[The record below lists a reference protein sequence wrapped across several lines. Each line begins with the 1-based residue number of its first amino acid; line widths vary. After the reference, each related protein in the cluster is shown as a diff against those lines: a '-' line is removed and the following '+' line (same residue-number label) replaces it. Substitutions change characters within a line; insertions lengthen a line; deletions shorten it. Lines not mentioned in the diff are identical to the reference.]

1 MTRKSTRNYSL
12 SVVVSFIAI
21 LTLLIALAASAI
33 AQSPEP
39 FLDQPLVP
47 DATAPGGAG
56 FTLTVNGAW
65 FVPASVVNWNG
76 SPRATTFVSS
86 VQLTAAILA
95 SDIAT
100 ASTAA
105 VTVVN
110 PSPGGGVSNTLFF
123 SIAAPEA
130 SVSFLPAVTYSS
142 GGSGAYPVDRTIAV
156 ADVNGD
162 GKPDIVM
169 TNGGGTVAVLL
180 GNGDGTFKP
189 AVTYNAGEYPAGVAI
204 ADLNGDGKPDLVVAD
219 ESGTVSVLLG
229 NGDGTFKPAV
239 TYDSGGPAAMDVLVA
254 DVNGDGK
261 PDLIVAEY
269 LSPEGAGGVGVLL
282 GNGDGTFQPAVTYG
296 ACWYPSSLAVAD
308 LNGDGKPDIVVAG
321 GANLVGA
328 VSVLLGNGD
337 GTFQAAVNYSTD
349 GVWTQSVAVA
359 DVNGDDKPDLVA
371 AICSPA
377 YGCEYS
383 AVAVFLGNG
392 DGTFQPA
399 VTYNSGGS
407 WCVSIVAADLNGDG
421 RPDIVVSNQLNSLD
435 VLLNGDATTTT
446 LASSL
451 NPSVYGQ
458 GVLFTAVVSAASGT
472 PTGTVIFYDGS
483 TAIGSATLVSG
494 RAAISISSLAVG
506 SHSITAAYQGVGL
519 FVPSTSAPVN
529 QVVNIAATLTSL
541 TSSQNPAVVTESVT
555 YTAAV
560 ASQSGGAVT
569 GTVVFQDGG
578 STVATVTV
586 VSNQAAYST
595 KYSSPGTH
603 PITATYS
610 GDTNNTGSVS
620 ATLVEQINN
629 GFASKTTL
637 TTSGSPTFA
646 GQPVTFTAT
655 VTSTQGTIPNGELVT
670 FYDGTNAIGTGA
682 TASGVATFTT
692 SSLTAKMHFIK
703 ATYAGDATFEP
714 SAGAVKQVVDKYATT
729 TTLSS
734 SLNPSNYGQAVTLTA
749 TVTPIGPYQPT
760 GRVAF
765 KNGSAGLGLGTL
777 NASGVATLTTAK
789 IPLGADTLTAT
800 YDGDA
805 FNGESVSVAIT
816 QTVSQA
822 SLGMVLTSAPNPSTL
837 DKSVRFEATLT
848 SNGGVPTGQSVTF
861 SYNGATLGTAKVNS
875 KGVATFSTK
884 TLPQGL
890 DAVTAAYAGSV
901 DYSSA
906 SATIAQLVD

>member
-1 MTRKSTRNYSL
+1 
-12 SVVVSFIAI
+12 
-21 LTLLIALAASAI
+21 
-33 AQSPEP
+33 
-39 FLDQPLVP
+39 
-47 DATAPGGAG
+47 
-56 FTLTVNGAW
+56 
-65 FVPASVVNWNG
+65 
-76 SPRATTFVSS
+76 
-86 VQLTAAILA
+86 
-95 SDIAT
+95 
-100 ASTAA
+100 
-105 VTVVN
+105 
-110 PSPGGGVSNTLFF
+110 
-123 SIAAPEA
+123 
-130 SVSFLPAVTYSS
+130 
-142 GGSGAYPVDRTIAV
+142 
-156 ADVNGD
+156 
-162 GKPDIVM
+162 
-169 TNGGGTVAVLL
+169 
-180 GNGDGTFKP
+180 
-189 AVTYNAGEYPAGVAI
+189 
-204 ADLNGDGKPDLVVAD
+204 
-219 ESGTVSVLLG
+219 
-229 NGDGTFKPAV
+229 
-239 TYDSGGPAAMDVLVA
+239 
-254 DVNGDGK
+254 
-261 PDLIVAEY
+261 
-269 LSPEGAGGVGVLL
+269 
-282 GNGDGTFQPAVTYG
+282 
-296 ACWYPSSLAVAD
+296 
-308 LNGDGKPDIVVAG
+308 
-321 GANLVGA
+321 
-328 VSVLLGNGD
+328 
-337 GTFQAAVNYSTD
+337 
-349 GVWTQSVAVA
+349 
-359 DVNGDDKPDLVA
+359 
-371 AICSPA
+371 
-377 YGCEYS
+377 
-383 AVAVFLGNG
+383 
-392 DGTFQPA
+392 
-399 VTYNSGGS
+399 
-407 WCVSIVAADLNGDG
+407 
-421 RPDIVVSNQLNSLD
+421 
-435 VLLNGDATTTT
+435 
-446 LASSL
+446 
-451 NPSVYGQ
+451 
-458 GVLFTAVVSAASGT
+458 
-472 PTGTVIFYDGS
+472 
-483 TAIGSATLVSG
+483 
-494 RAAISISSLAVG
+494 
-506 SHSITAAYQGVGL
+506 
-519 FVPSTSAPVN
+519 VPSTSAPVN

>member
-1 MTRKSTRNYSL
+1 M
-12 SVVVSFIAI
+12 
-21 LTLLIALAASAI
+21 
-33 AQSPEP
+33 
-39 FLDQPLVP
+39 
-47 DATAPGGAG
+47 
-56 FTLTVNGAW
+56 
-65 FVPASVVNWNG
+65 
-76 SPRATTFVSS
+76 
-86 VQLTAAILA
+86 
-95 SDIAT
+95 
-100 ASTAA
+100 
-105 VTVVN
+105 
-110 PSPGGGVSNTLFF
+110 
-123 SIAAPEA
+123 
-130 SVSFLPAVTYSS
+130 
-142 GGSGAYPVDRTIAV
+142 
-156 ADVNGD
+156 
-162 GKPDIVM
+162 
-169 TNGGGTVAVLL
+169 
-180 GNGDGTFKP
+180 
-189 AVTYNAGEYPAGVAI
+189 
-204 ADLNGDGKPDLVVAD
+204 
-219 ESGTVSVLLG
+219 
-229 NGDGTFKPAV
+229 
-239 TYDSGGPAAMDVLVA
+239 
-254 DVNGDGK
+254 
-261 PDLIVAEY
+261 
-269 LSPEGAGGVGVLL
+269 
-282 GNGDGTFQPAVTYG
+282 
-296 ACWYPSSLAVAD
+296 
-308 LNGDGKPDIVVAG
+308 
-321 GANLVGA
+321 
-328 VSVLLGNGD
+328 
-337 GTFQAAVNYSTD
+337 
-349 GVWTQSVAVA
+349 
-359 DVNGDDKPDLVA
+359 
-371 AICSPA
+371 
-377 YGCEYS
+377 
-383 AVAVFLGNG
+383 
-392 DGTFQPA
+392 
-399 VTYNSGGS
+399 
-407 WCVSIVAADLNGDG
+407 
-421 RPDIVVSNQLNSLD
+421 
-435 VLLNGDATTTT
+435 
-446 LASSL
+446 
-451 NPSVYGQ
+451 
-458 GVLFTAVVSAASGT
+458 
-472 PTGTVIFYDGS
+472 
-483 TAIGSATLVSG
+483 
-494 RAAISISSLAVG
+494 
-506 SHSITAAYQGVGL
+506 
-519 FVPSTSAPVN
+519 
-529 QVVNIAATLTSL
+529 
-541 TSSQNPAVVTESVT
+541 
-555 YTAAV
+555 
-560 ASQSGGAVT
+560 
-569 GTVVFQDGG
+569 FQDGG

-629 GFASKTTL
+629 GFASKTAL

-729 TTLSS
+729 TALSS
-734 SLNPSNYGQAVTLTA
+734 NLNPSNYGQAVTLTA
-749 TVTPIGPYQPT
+749 TVTPSGPYQPT